1 MSTYVM
7 SDLHGCFNEF
17 HEMLKKTGFSGSD
30 RMILAG
36 DLIERGPQNY
46 EMLRWLETCP
56 ENIILLRG
64 NHEQEFIQ
72 NVYMMNKMC
81 RNLDW
86 DPTDPDAAP
95 GIYDL
100 LKTRYRYFDYYGSIT
115 ELLHK
120 HSVNLQDLQK
130 WADLFRTWPY
140 QCRLTVNGRLFIIV
154 HAGFIEDLDT
164 LPDRS
169 QYRNDTDFFLYARED
184 AYSFGGMPHATVI
197 AGHTPTMIPSVFAY
211 NKGRVYRHYE
221 EEKDCVYYD
230 IDCGAVF
237 RYWGEADSR
246 MACIRLE
253 DESITYI

>member
-1 MSTYVM
+1 MMDQILTLNDGTRLFPAHAIEDGYVLWVYIDEGITLNEAFELL
-7 SDLHGCFNEF
+7 SDSD
-17 HEMLKKTGFSGSD
+17 KTGK
-30 RMILAG
+30 ITA
-36 DLIERGPQNY
+36 N
-46 EMLRWLETCP
+46 
-56 ENIILLRG
+56 N
-64 NHEQEFIQ
+64 
-72 NVYMMNKMC
+72 
-81 RNLDW
+81 
-86 DPTDPDAAP
+86 
-95 GIYDL
+95 
-100 LKTRYRYFDYYGSIT
+100 YGSIT
-115 ELLHK
+115 ELLQK

-253 DESITYI
+253 DESIFYIWSD